1 MLTVSELGVFDS
13 RKKFPDSGETPL
25 RTVKEVEIEW
35 YLTDEGTSHVDGEN
49 YARKKGMVVC
59 ARPGM
64 IRSSRGHFSC
74 LYVHLS
80 SDETLERLLSPVP
93 ACFFPRQ
100 TERVQEQFLK
110 LIELYHTPGSEARL
124 SLEAEL
130 FRLML
135 LLLRSEHVSGPDGE
149 TVFRAEQFMRE
160 HFREPIKLADV
171 AAAANLSPTYFH
183 RCYHL
188 ATGRTPRAY
197 LESLRLIAAKRALLT
212 TEEPLEVIAEHCGF
226 ASQAYFQSVF
236 RKATNETP
244 GDFRKRKYSMPL

>member
-13 RKKFPDSGETPL
+13 REKFPDSGKTPL

-35 YLTDEGTSHVDGEN
+35 YLTDEGTSHIDGEN
-49 YARKKGMVVC
+49 YARKKGMIVC

-64 IRSSRGHFSC
+64 LRSSSGHFSC

-80 SDETLERLLSPVP
+80 ADETLVQLLSPVP
-93 ACFFPRQ
+93 VCFFPRE
-100 TERVQEQFLK
+100 THRFQEQFLK
-110 LIELYHTPGSEARL
+110 LIDLYHTPGSEARL

-135 LLLRSEHVSGPDGE
+135 FLLRAERISGPDGA
-149 TVFRAEQFMRE
+149 TVFRAEQFMHE
-160 HFREPIKLADV
+160 HFREPLKLADI
-171 AAAANLSPTYFH
+171 AQAANLSPTYFH
-183 RCYHL
+183 RCFRE

-212 TEEPLEVIAEHCGF
+212 TEDSLAEIAENCGF

-244 GDFRKRKYSMPL
+244 GDFRKRKYRMMP